1 MDYEY
6 NQAVICLLLLEFN
19 ERTEPLPTIG
29 SYTTFAQNV
38 LIPDN
43 IYDKHPFQVPIQNE
57 KQLKL
62 VVKKTYTN
70 PTAYSDYHTK
80 QFEQYCVYTRIESTI
95 TVETGCRDC
104 RLWFTNS
111 RTGYKI
117 LVKIVIHWAWN
128 FNQIFYCPGDQI
140 TAQQI
145 NQEFLVGNKIIVIY
159 AND

>member
-1 MDYEY
+1 M
-6 NQAVICLLLLEFN
+6 ICLHLSKFN
-19 ERTEPLPTIG
+19 DRTEPLPTIG
-29 SYTTFAQNV
+29 SYTTIAQNV
-38 LIPDN
+38 LFPDN
-43 IYDKHPFQVPIQNE
+43 IHERHPFQVSIQNE

-62 VVKKTYTN
+62 VVTKTYTN

-95 TVETGCRDC
+95 TVETGCRL
-104 RLWFTNS
+104 RFTNS

-140 TAQQI
+140 TAQ
-145 NQEFLVGNKIIVIY
+145 
-159 AND
+159 